1 MSNLKDLIK
10 IGALKSALQSI
21 SLDSYPGRIVNQTE
35 FKAMNEDEKQKF
47 KGLVVIDDAQWY
59 ATVRGAD
66 PTLAKKIYSGD
77 GGLHVGIWNR
87 ESKKYFLT
95 EIVDGKVCTV
105 EKISAQPNVNV
116 GTKVP
121 TQNKE
126 KEIKN
131 MAETSMDLL
140 NQFGQ
145 DALDD
150 IKNGAKPAAPE
161 ATADLAGAEKK
172 TVAQQN
178 REAKEKEIAEIK
190 TKVSG
195 QGLADRSSV
204 ISKNQ
209 KLGRL
214 IAYVTKADSTVKV
227 SKKQVVKMLQG
238 KPVLKTDAPDTIK
251 ADYDAGKKVPN
262 KYFEKRTS
270 ACLRNTNPGSVIGTV
285 IATPIGG
292 CFDLNDLSNPEKRY
306 EFDERHTDLQ
316 YKYHPIEETYIV
328 LSAWY
333 DGKIKEDE
341 ANMGANATT
350 VQLVNT
356 VVAANKN
363 EETNKPK
370 VRVKLVQN
378 KEVRKSLLIPGN
390 YFPAKVYET
399 ITYQNLSA
407 KDAAE
412 LNYNFESMLKNDD
425 DGSVLAQLNESSA
438 NNIVRTATGVTSDV
452 FAEGKSAGP
461 ATFGEIPTYYDK
473 TKNLTE
479 VKIAKRDKKAS
490 KGKSG
495 VFTYPFIYH
504 KLDDREQGPLSI
516 PEFKKVFDSFH
527 IDEDKFI
534 AAVDKSTKTSR
545 AKSPKVT
552 LSNDDFLRAAIL
564 GGDIIQG
571 VNAPISQV
579 QENLLDI
586 FN

>member
-1 MSNLKDLIK
+1 MNNLKDLIK

-21 SLDSYPGRIVNQTE
+21 SLDSYPGQVITQSE
-35 FKAMNEDEKQKF
+35 FKAMSDSEKLNF
-47 KGLVVIDDAQWY
+47 KGLVVIDGAQWY
-59 ATVRGAD
+59 ATVRGAG
-66 PTLAKKIYSGD
+66 PTLAKKLYSGD
-77 GGLHVGIWNR
+77 GGLHVGVWNR
-87 ESKKYFLT
+87 EAKKYFLT
-95 EIVDGKVCTV
+95 EIIDNAAHTV
-105 EKISAQPNVNV
+105 ERISAQLDSKEGIETPAKNED
-116 GTKVP
+116 
-121 TQNKE
+121 KE
-126 KEIKN
+126 KET
-131 MAETSMDLL
+131 MAENNAMDLL
-140 NQFGQ
+140 NQFGE
-145 DALDD
+145 DALKD
-150 IKNGAKPAAPE
+150 IKEKTTPAAATTE
-161 ATADLAGAEKK
+161 APKEKTK
-172 TVAQQN
+172 AQEN

-214 IAYVTKADSTVKV
+214 IAYVTKTDSTVKV
-227 SKKQVVKMLQG
+227 SKRQVIKMLQG
-238 KPVLKTDAPDTIK
+238 KPALLSNAPEPIK
-251 ADYDAGKKVPN
+251 ADHDAGKKVPN

-270 ACLRNTNPGSVIGTV
+270 ACLRNTNPGAIIGTV

-306 EFDERHTDLQ
+306 EFDEKQTDLM

-333 DGKIKEDE
+333 DGKIKESDV
-341 ANMGANATT
+341 NMGANATT
-350 VQLVNT
+350 VQIATT
-356 VVAANKN
+356 VVAAKKDD
-363 EETNKPK
+363 ETAKPK
-370 VRVKLVQN
+370 VRAKLVQN
-378 KEVRKSLLIPGN
+378 KDVRKSLLIPGN

-399 ITYQNLSA
+399 IAYQNISA

-412 LNYNFESMLKNDD
+412 LNYNFEAMLKNDD
-425 DGSVLAQLNESSA
+425 DGSVLAQLNESG

-461 ATFGEIPTYYDK
+461 STFGEIPTYYDK

-479 VKIAKRDKKAS
+479 VKIAKREKKAS

-516 PEFKKVFDSFH
+516 PEYKKVFDSFH
-527 IDEDKFI
+527 IDEEKFI
-534 AAVDKSTKTSR
+534 GAVDKSTK
-545 AKSPKVT
+545 KSSSKSARPT
-552 LSNDDFLRAAIL
+552 LSNEDFLRAALI
-564 GGDIIQG
+564 GSDMIQG
-571 VNAPISQV
+571 VDTSISKV

>member
-1 MSNLKDLIK
+1 MLTIDNMGAVRQHGLYMDSLKHSK
-10 IGALKSALQSI
+10 VGALMQKNFFEEIFPALAQH
-21 SLDSYPGRIVNQTE
+21 TE
-35 FKAMNEDEKQKF
+35 FAYPYKVGIPKSLNAMLEGDFEPAYTITVTKPVQGIYTQNWFGDTIDGFYLHGCGYVNGDNRYLAKQK
-47 KGLVVIDDAQWY
+47 LDDA
-59 ATVRGAD
+59 
-66 PTLAKKIYSGD
+66 
-77 GGLHVGIWNR
+77 
-87 ESKKYFLT
+87 
-95 EIVDGKVCTV
+95 
-105 EKISAQPNVNV
+105 
-116 GTKVP
+116 
-121 TQNKE
+121 
-126 KEIKN
+126 
-131 MAETSMDLL
+131 
-140 NQFGQ
+140 
-145 DALDD
+145 D
-150 IKNGAKPAAPE
+150 IHMI
-161 ATADLAGAEKK
+161 LAGATGQGKSVTLNSIILTACSEYAPWELNLTMCDAKIVEFK
-172 TVAQQN
+172 TYATKFPMPHIRSIAATGDADYLISVLANLHNEMQVMNSVFTVAGVKN
-178 REAKEKEIAEIK
+178 IK
-190 TKVSG
+190 SFRKKFLKRNADGKIVYY
-195 QGLADRSSV
+195 LALP
-204 ISKNQ
+204 Q
-209 KLGRL
+209 
-214 IAYVTKADSTVKV
+214 
-227 SKKQVVKMLQG
+227 
-238 KPVLKTDAPDTIK
+238 TIK
-251 ADYDAGKKVPN
+251 AEHDAGKKVPT
-262 KYFEKRTS
+262 KYFQKRTS

-306 EFDERHTDLQ
+306 EFDEKHTDLQ

-341 ANMGANATT
+341 VNMGANATT

-356 VVAANKN
+356 VVAARKN
-363 EETNKPK
+363 EETSKPK
-370 VRVKLVQN
+370 VRAKLVQN
-378 KEVRKSLLIPGN
+378 KDVRKSLLIPGN

-425 DGSVLAQLNESSA
+425 DGSILAQLNESST

-504 KLDDREQGPLSI
+504 KLDDREQGPFAI

-534 AAVDKSTKTSR
+534 SAVDKSTKTTRTS
-545 AKSPKVT
+545 SSKVT
-552 LSNDDFLRAAIL
+552 LSNDDFLRAALL

-571 VNAPISQV
+571 VGSPISKI